1 MKIKKL
7 ESFTKPFVSFVKTT
21 LEDASEATLLI
32 HVVDISSKYSIE
44 RYQIVNETLEDLNI
58 HKTPRILL
66 LNKVDLLP
74 EKYETINFW
83 LQTIKENYIEQKTV
97 IVPTSALTGY
107 GFSKLKKSILGKI
120 KKGGT

>member
-1 MKIKKL
+1 MFYTIQRLKINNQHTTISDTVGFVNKL
-7 ESFTKPFVSFVKTT
+7 PPVLVTAFKTT

-32 HVVDISSKYSIE
+32 HVVDISSRYSIE

-74 EKYETINFW
+74 
-83 LQTIKENYIEQKTV
+83 
-97 IVPTSALTGY
+97 
-107 GFSKLKKSILGKI
+107 
-120 KKGGT
+120 